1 MDLDHLYG
9 EKIAGKWQA
18 YANSKLYNALFV
30 AELHRRHGTVGIT
43 AVAVRP
49 GAFAEVELID
59 KVALCTYSYHL
70 F

>member
-9 EKIAGKWQA
+9 EKTAGKWQA

-49 GAFAEVELID
+49 GTCSTAID
-59 KVALCTYSYHL
+59 
-70 F
+70 